1 MPRSRV
7 AHRLASSGP
16 SSGPASASAA
26 QASGGSGRAIA
37 PYPGSGSALH
47 AVRASTGSVFK
58 QRRRPSRSSA
68 GPGGGSRPTRCRT
81 SFRGCRCDAG
91 GGGQVDGVLQL
102 ARRLPAD
109 RLEPFNGVLR
119 EGLLLLAGN
128 GALGRWSGTIPLAL
142 ACLNTLTSMAR
153 LVGRLWRHR
162 VKELSEH
169 LMVIWS
175 SGLALMALSS

>member
-1 MPRSRV
+1 MQLGRQLEAYLSSVGGLRGLLLDQVEEV
-7 AHRLASSGP
+7 APHVVELHSEDV
-16 SSGPASASAA
+16 AA
-26 QASGGSGRAIA
+26 T
-37 PYPGSGSALH
+37 L
-47 AVRASTGSVFK
+47 V
-58 QRRRPSRSSA
+58 
-68 GPGGGSRPTRCRT
+68 
-81 SFRGCRCDAG
+81 